1 MDESLKILILQCQK
15 NDRTA
20 QAKIYQQF
28 SAKLFSICLR
38 YSNSYEDAQDVFQEG
53 FIHIF
58 NKINQFQFKGSFEGW
73 MTRIMVNFCIEIH
86 RKKNYL
92 YVVNDEITADEDAL
106 NEFFFEDEQEAEN
119 LSYEELLEF
128 IRQLPDRYQQVF
140 NLYAIEGYTHQ
151 QIAELLRISIGTSK
165 SNFFR
170 AREKLMES
178 IKKNISHKVVS
189 K

>member
-1 MDESLKILILQCQK
+1 MDELLNILIQQCQQ
-15 NDRTA
+15 NDRKA
-20 QAKIYQQF
+20 QSEIYQRF

-38 YSNSYEDAQDVFQEG
+38 YSNNYEDAQDVFQEG

-58 NKINQFQFKGSFEGW
+58 GKIQQFQFKGSFEGW
-73 MTRIMVNFCIEIH
+73 LKRVMVNFCIERH

-92 YVVNDEITADEDAL
+92 YVVNEEITMDDHAMDE
-106 NEFFFEDEQEAEN
+106 FIFEVEEQVED
-119 LSYEELLEF
+119 LSYEELLSF
-128 IRQLPDRYQQVF
+128 IRELPDRYQQVF

-151 QIAELLRISIGTSK
+151 QIADLLNISVGTSK

-178 IKKNISHKVVS
+178 IQRKISLKIAS